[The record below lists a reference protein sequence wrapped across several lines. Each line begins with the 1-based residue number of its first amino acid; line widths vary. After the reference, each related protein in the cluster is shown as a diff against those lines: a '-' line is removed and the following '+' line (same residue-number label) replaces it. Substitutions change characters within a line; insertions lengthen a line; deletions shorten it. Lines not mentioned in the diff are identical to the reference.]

1 MPDLLLKMDAEENVS
16 PAMAKAADATKQL
29 GTDTEIAT
37 EKAGTSWAKYGDAVK
52 TGLLVAGGA
61 LAAFSKMALEDFAS
75 QEKADKMLGAS
86 MEQLGLNSKELVEV
100 FKGQATALQ
109 ETLGVSDDM
118 VEGLQ
123 AMAIRFGTAPSQVD
137 ALTRAVLDFA
147 AATGKDADGA
157 MQVLLKGVENGGDA
171 LKKLGVHYETTGD
184 KAEDLNRAV
193 EAIEKRFGGSAAAA
207 SDTFAGQLAKMREQ
221 AHELNE
227 TFGGFL
233 VNLNAHTGT
242 LDKVTT
248 AFKEWNFVLSGG
260 DKDLDARN
268 ERMNTLSMTTRLL
281 TEERGRLKELDNA
294 DLAFQQNKG
303 PTEMARLKAAT
314 QANIDLL
321 VAQKAVAQQAIDAA
335 NGKASAPGP
344 IGPTFGPSEPT
355 EEWKKK
361 AEEAD
366 KKAKEAAAKA
376 AEARAKA
383 MKAAQDDAVK
393 GMEQQAK
400 LDATAAEKAQKENDD
415 FNAAMLGSQAKFDQ
429 DKYAAEY
436 AAERKLTAMEARE
449 DEARIKQDAQN
460 NAQRV
465 EAAKMAGAA
474 VGASFITAMGN
485 AIHQTNSGEDMDP
498 GEFIKSL
505 LPSLVGFGLEAA
517 GFGPAGMML
526 GQAMTGAVMQ
536 QFATGGYVQPEHHA
550 GGGYGG
556 EGDTV
561 PAMLTP
567 GERILSLP
575 EIGAMGGRDA
585 VERAVS
591 GGGGGGPTIINQ
603 ISAMDTQSFQSYMG
617 DRGGAGLVRAVRQN
631 RGETAQMLR
640 RAGAR

>member
-1 MPDLLLKMDAEENVS
+1 MPTDLATWRGAGGSRSTSLVCCVDRFQQGTRRHGSPQKKSLERIAAQPGQKLLLGACLDSFSDDAQVQRSAQRHDGGNDRCV
-16 PAMAKAADATKQL
+16 L
-29 GTDTEIAT
+29 GIWCQVTHKSSIDLQFRGREPLQI
-37 EKAGTSWAKYGDAVK
+37 KK
-52 TGLLVAGGA
+52 TGISGAEIINGNLHAHIVQFLQNHQARRGILHRGG
-61 LAAFSKMALEDFAS
+61 LSHFERQIS
-75 QEKADKMLGAS
+75 
-86 MEQLGLNSKELVEV
+86 
-100 FKGQATALQ
+100 
-109 ETLGVSDDM
+109 
-118 VEGLQ
+118 
-123 AMAIRFGTAPSQVD
+123 R
-137 ALTRAVLDFA
+137 LDRIA
-147 AATGKDADGA
+147 R
-157 MQVLLKGVENGGDA
+157 QNV
-171 LKKLGVHYETTGD
+171 
-184 KAEDLNRAV
+184 
-193 EAIEKRFGGSAAAA
+193 
-207 SDTFAGQLAKMREQ
+207 